1 MLAFLMTG
9 IVQAL
14 CYDTPL
20 HCEVLIAKY
29 GQTLVNRPTD
39 RAMIHYDIM
48 TSAAS
53 QSVALV
59 VGYLA
64 ISQSKAQIAND
75 VVRSY
80 GNGIVCQADAIAR
93 SRLSSNG
100 GVLCKV

>member
-1 MLAFLMTG
+1 MSYQVMMIRGSASSPIAAISVLAFLVAG

-20 HCEVLIAKY
+20 HCEVLITKY

-39 RAMIHYDIM
+39 RAMVYYDIM

-64 ISQSKAQIAND
+64 ISQSKA
-75 VVRSY
+75 
-80 GNGIVCQADAIAR
+80 
-93 SRLSSNG
+93 
-100 GVLCKV
+100 

>member
-1 MLAFLMTG
+1 MSYQVVMIRGSASTPIAAISVLAFLVTG
-9 IVQAL
+9 IVQTL

-20 HCEVLIAKY
+20 HGEVLITKY
-29 GQTLVNRPTD
+29 GQTLVYGPTD

-64 ISQSKAQIAND
+64 ISQSKA
-75 VVRSY
+75 
-80 GNGIVCQADAIAR
+80 
-93 SRLSSNG
+93 
-100 GVLCKV
+100 

>member
-1 MLAFLMTG
+1 MCYQVVMIRGSASTPIAAISVLAFLVTG

-20 HCEVLIAKY
+20 YREITITKY

-39 RAMIHYDIM
+39 GAMVYYDIM

-64 ISQSKAQIAND
+64 ISQSKA
-75 VVRSY
+75 
-80 GNGIVCQADAIAR
+80 
-93 SRLSSNG
+93 
-100 GVLCKV
+100 